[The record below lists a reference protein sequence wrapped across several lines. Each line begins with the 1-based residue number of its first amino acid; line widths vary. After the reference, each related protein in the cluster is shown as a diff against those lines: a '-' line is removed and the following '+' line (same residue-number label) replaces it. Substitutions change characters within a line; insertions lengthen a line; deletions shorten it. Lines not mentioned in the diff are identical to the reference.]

1 MGYLRQTHN
10 QRQEELKTMMGWDDM
25 GGNGWIVMTMSML
38 FFWSLVVLAVVAIFR
53 RDGNLRPS
61 DGQPSERTALQIL
74 DERFARGEIEADDYH
89 ARREILRA
97 GH

>member
-1 MGYLRQTHN
+1 
-10 QRQEELKTMMGWDDM
+10 MMGWDDM

-38 FFWSLVVLAVVAIFR
+38 FFWSLVVFAVVAIFR
-53 RDGNLRPS
+53 RDGNARPS
-61 DGQPSERTALQIL
+61 DQQPGERTPLQIL

-89 ARREILRA
+89 ARREILRS